1 MRKLFTIFALVAILG
16 IATPA
21 LAGHNNDCPWN
32 NPNCNQG
39 GGETP
44 SGGGDVDVDID
55 NSNDNSNRNS
65 NLNTAFGGA
74 GGDGGSATAGAI
86 AGAGVLDSGN
96 SNVDIG
102 NGLGNFS
109 PTAISGS
116 DSTSSVG
123 DISTSTNTSTSTSTE
138 QGQGQGQMQG
148 QVGIVKDGDVS
159 VDSNDTVQVDASDNS
174 VHSIDNDFPVN
185 TAAPVFAGNCSQ
197 GVSAQTQGFGGS
209 IASGNSVC
217 DFIAVAGA
225 FIAGGD
231 RDNAFRVLGKAE
243 EAADWRFFFT
253 KIRMVITLG
262 LL

>member
-1 MRKLFTIFALVAILG
+1 MRKFFTIFAFVAVLS
-16 IATPA
+16 
-21 LAGHNNDCPWN
+21 LAGTASAGIHQCPDGSWHT
-32 NPNCNQG
+32 NCGNHQLPPEPTPVPTPETPGNTNTNTNTNTAG
-39 GGETP
+39 GG
-44 SGGGDVDVDID
+44 S
-55 NSNDNSNRNS
+55 
-65 NLNTAFGGA
+65 
-74 GGDGGSATAGAI
+74 
-86 AGAGVLDSGN
+86 

-109 PTAISGS
+109 PTAFAGGGDATAGANSS
-116 DSTSSVG
+116 STSSSTS
-123 DISTSTNTSTSTSTE
+123 STSTNTSTSTHQG

-148 QVGIVKDGDVS
+148 QVGIVRDGDVS